1 MTRLSPAKPTKSPRK
16 RSPTKQNAPL
26 RAVDLFAGCGGLSL
40 GMEAAGIHVMH
51 AFDAWA
57 PAVDT
62 YRANLSHPCS
72 QADLSDVAST
82 LAVLKTMKF
91 DMVVG
96 GPPCQDFS
104 HAGKREEG
112 TRASLTGCF
121 AEIVCSTKPQ
131 VFVMENVDRA
141 QGSRA
146 YAAARLQFE
155 GAGYHLVQR
164 TLNAALCGVPQ
175 LRKRFFCIGV
185 FDGSVADRI
194 GRLLDARLS
203 SREMTV
209 RDYMGTEL
217 DVDRYYR
224 HPRNYSRRGI
234 YSIDEPAPTMRG
246 VNRPVPA
253 GYPGHPGDAGAKSKS
268 LRPLST
274 VERARIQTFPRAFK
288 WVGNKTDVEQMIGN
302 AVPVQLARYVG
313 AAVSEG
319 VRGIEP

>member
-1 MTRLSPAKPTKSPRK
+1 MTRLSTTMPTKSRRK
-16 RSPTKQNAPL
+16 APEKTPISHL
-26 RAVDLFAGCGGLSL
+26 RAVDLFAGCGGLSMGL
-40 GMEAAGIHVMH
+40 EAAGIQVAH

-57 PAVDT
+57 PAVET

-72 QADLSDVAST
+72 QADLSDVKAT
-82 LAVLKTMKF
+82 LNLLKAIEF

-112 TRASLTGCF
+112 SRASLTGCF
-121 AEIVCSTKPQ
+121 AEIVCATRPK

-146 YAAARLQFE
+146 YAAARQEFE
-155 GAGYHLVQR
+155 SAGYHLVQR

-185 FDGSVADRI
+185 FDPTVAAAI
-194 GRLLDARLS
+194 GNLLDTRLAS
-203 SREMTV
+203 QEMTV
-209 RDYMGTEL
+209 RDYMGSEL
-217 DVDRYYR
+217 DVDLYYR

-253 GYPGHPGDAGAKSKS
+253 GYPGHPGDAGRKSKS

-274 VERARIQTFPRAFK
+274 VERARIQTFPRSYK
-288 WVGNKTDVEQMIGN
+288 WLGNKTDVEQMIGN

-313 AAVSEG
+313 KAVCDALNESG
-319 VRGIEP
+319 S